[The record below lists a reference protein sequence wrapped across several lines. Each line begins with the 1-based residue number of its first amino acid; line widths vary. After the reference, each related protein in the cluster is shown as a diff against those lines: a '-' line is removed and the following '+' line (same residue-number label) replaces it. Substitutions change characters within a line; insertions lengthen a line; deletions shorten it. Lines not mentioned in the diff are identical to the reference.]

1 MKVYNSIDEFA
12 AAGVQKTV
20 VTTGTFDGV
29 HLGHKKILTK
39 VEKIAK
45 NSGAEGVLLT
55 FHPHPRI
62 IIFGED
68 SELHLLSTQEE
79 KKDLLE
85 KAGVQHLIIHPF
97 TKELSRVTALDYV
110 KDILVQKLHTHTMV
124 IGHDHRFGKNREG
137 SIKDLKEWGPLYGF
151 TIDEIEPFQINQQ
164 TISSTKIRKAIMAGD
179 LQEANNFLGYTYFM
193 NAKVV
198 SGMRLGTELGYPT
211 ANLEVENK
219 HKLIPCDGIYAV
231 YVNVEGARS
240 KEQGI
245 SYTALSQN
253 SDLSLTTYPLPL
265 FKGMMSIGM
274 NPTIENKGRSMEVHI
289 FDFKQDIYNKH
300 LRISFYKKIRNE
312 EKFETLADLKRQLDK
327 DKETVL
333 GLLP

>member
-1 MKVYNSIDEFA
+1 MKVYSSIDEFA
-12 AAGVQKTV
+12 KASVQKTV

-97 TKELSRVTALDYV
+97 TKELSRVSALDYV

-137 SIKDLKEWGPLYGF
+137 SIKDLKEWAPLYGF
-151 TIDEIEPFQINQQ
+151 SIDEIEPFQINEQ

-219 HKLIPCDGIYAV
+219 HKLIPADGIYAV
-231 YVNVEGARS
+231 YAEYMG
-240 KEQGI
+240 Q
-245 SYTALSQN
+245 
-253 SDLSLTTYPLPL
+253 TY
-265 FKGMMSIGM
+265 KGMMSIGM
-274 NPTIENKGRSMEVHI
+274 NPTIEGKGRSMEVHI

-300 LRISFYKKIRNE
+300 LRISFYRKIRNE
-312 EKFETLADLKRQLDK
+312 EKFETLSDLKRQLDK

-333 GLLP
+333 GILP

>member
-12 AAGVQKTV
+12 SAGVQKTV

-29 HLGHKKILTK
+29 HLGHKKILTR
-39 VEKIAK
+39 VEKLAK

-79 KKDLLE
+79 KKELLE
-85 KAGVQHLIIHPF
+85 KAGIQHLIIHPF
-97 TKELSRVTALDYV
+97 TKELSRVSALDYV
-110 KDILVQKLHTHTMV
+110 KDILVNKLHTHTLV

-151 TIDEIEPFQINQQ
+151 SIDEIEPFQLNQQ
-164 TISSTKIRKAIMAGD
+164 TISSTKIRKAIMVGD
-179 LQEANNFLGYTYFM
+179 MQEANNFLGYTYSM
-193 NAKVV
+193 QAKVV

-211 ANLEVENK
+211 ANLEVEDK
-219 HKLIPCDGIYAV
+219 HKLIPADGIYAV
-231 YVNVEGARS
+231 FAEYEG
-240 KEQGI
+240 K
-245 SYTALSQN
+245 
-253 SDLSLTTYPLPL
+253 TY
-265 FKGMMSIGM
+265 KGMMSIGL

-289 FDFKQDIYNKH
+289 FDFNRDIYNKN
-300 LRISFYKKIRNE
+300 LRISFFKKIRNE
-312 EKFETLADLKRQLDK
+312 EKFDTLADLKRQLDK

-333 GLLP
+333 GLLA